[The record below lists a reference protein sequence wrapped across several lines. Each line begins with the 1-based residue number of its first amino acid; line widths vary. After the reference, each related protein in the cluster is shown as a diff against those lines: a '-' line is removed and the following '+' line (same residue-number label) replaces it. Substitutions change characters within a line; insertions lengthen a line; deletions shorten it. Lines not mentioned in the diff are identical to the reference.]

1 MNIRQPFPWLP
12 HAARK
17 RGFWIAVVVTV
28 VVLVSLNVAGAPLN
42 TSAAPAG
49 IISFEFAGSISVA
62 REMMDSWD
70 ENGLV
75 LAAVNLGID
84 FLLLVAYSLA
94 ISLGC
99 VLIAGRVYGGAG
111 VAAAVGI
118 ILAWAQF
125 AAAALDAVENYALI
139 RVLLASSAEP
149 RPAADLWP
157 VLARAC
163 AFPKFAIVGAGLLYL
178 FVGQVLM
185 PIAGRRTRRDR
196 IEGYRGKADLGMS
209 TDEILSQTRPDPD

>member
-62 REMMDSWD
+62 TEMMDSWG
-70 ENGLV
+70 ENGIV

-84 FLLLVAYSLA
+84 YLFLVAYSVA

-118 ILAWAQF
+118 VLAWAQF
-125 AAAALDAVENYALI
+125 VAAALDAVENYALI
-139 RVLLASSAEP
+139 RVLLGSTTELGPAENLF
-149 RPAADLWP
+149 PA
-157 VLARAC
+157 LARAC

-178 FVGQVLM
+178 FVGTVLM
-185 PIAGRRTRRDR
+185 PIAGR
-196 IEGYRGKADLGMS
+196 ADTGMS